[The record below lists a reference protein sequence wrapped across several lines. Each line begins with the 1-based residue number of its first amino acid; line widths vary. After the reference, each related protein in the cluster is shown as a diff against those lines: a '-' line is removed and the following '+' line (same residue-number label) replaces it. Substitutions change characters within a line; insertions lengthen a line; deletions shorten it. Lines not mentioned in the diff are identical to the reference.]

1 MKTYT
6 IPYKPRPLQRQLHNE
21 VKRFSV
27 LVMHRRFGKTVFA
40 INHALKKALTTPLK
54 NPRVLFLAPYRTS
67 AKSIA
72 WDYLKEYSRA
82 VPRAKFNEAEL
93 RADFPNG
100 ARIQLAGADNYE
112 ALRGNYY
119 DLVIFDETAQIN
131 PKVWTSVIRPAVS
144 DRQGDVIFL
153 GTPSGE
159 DNFFHDLYEHAQE
172 TDGWYANM
180 YKASET
186 NLIPEDELQDA
197 RRAMDQNMYLQ
208 EFECSFG
215 ASLVGAIY
223 GDLITEAKDRIG
235 SVPHDRNAL
244 VHTAWDL
251 GMGDS
256 TTIIFWQ
263 EVHRE
268 IRFINCIEDTG
279 QGLDHYVRLLRD
291 YQDTYSYNYGTHLF
305 PHDLAVRELGTGVSR
320 EETMRNLGV
329 TPKIMPRT
337 GPNERIH
344 AARSG
349 FDRFWFDKEK
359 FGDCLKALK
368 QYRYEFDDKRKMF
381 RSQPRHDWCSH
392 YADAFGLACEGFR
405 MTRARQKMKQQD
417 RSWII

>member
-1 MKTYT
+1 MQVHT
-6 IPYKPRPLQRQLHNE
+6 IPYRPRPLQRELHDE

-40 INHALKKALTTPLK
+40 INHAIKKALTTPLK

-82 VPRAKFNEAEL
+82 IPKAKFNEAEL

-144 DRQGDVIFL
+144 DRGGDVIFL

-172 TDGWYANM
+172 TDGWYAKM

-186 NLIPEDELQDA
+186 NLIDEDELRDA
-197 RRAMDQNMYLQ
+197 RKAMDRNMYLQ

-223 GDLITEAKDRIG
+223 GDMINDAKDRIC
-235 SVPHDRNAL
+235 SVPYDRNGL
-244 VHTAWDL
+244 VNTAWDL

-256 TTIIFWQ
+256 TTIVFWQ
-263 EVHRE
+263 EIGRE
-268 IRFINCIEDTG
+268 IHFIDCIEDTG
-279 QGLDHYVRLLRD
+279 QGLDHYVNLLRD
-291 YQDTYSYNYGTHLF
+291 KPYTYGVHLF

-337 GPNERIH
+337 GATERIH
-344 AARSG
+344 AARSS
-349 FDRFWFDKEK
+349 FDRFWFDKDN
-359 FGDCLKALK
+359 FSDCLKALK
-368 QYRYEFDDKRKMF
+368 QYRYEFDDKRKLF
-381 RSQPRHDWCSH
+381 RSKPRHDWCSH
-392 YADAFGLACEGFR
+392 YADAFGLACEGLR
-405 MTRARQKMKQQD
+405 MARPRQELKRRD

>member
-1 MKTYT
+1 MCIRDRTYT

-180 YKASET
+180 YLS
-186 NLIPEDELQDA
+186 LIH
-197 RRAMDQNMYLQ
+197 
-208 EFECSFG
+208 
-215 ASLVGAIY
+215 I
-223 GDLITEAKDRIG
+223 
-235 SVPHDRNAL
+235 
-244 VHTAWDL
+244 
-251 GMGDS
+251 
-256 TTIIFWQ
+256 
-263 EVHRE
+263 
-268 IRFINCIEDTG
+268 
-279 QGLDHYVRLLRD
+279 
-291 YQDTYSYNYGTHLF
+291 
-305 PHDLAVRELGTGVSR
+305 
-320 EETMRNLGV
+320 
-329 TPKIMPRT
+329 
-337 GPNERIH
+337 
-344 AARSG
+344 
-349 FDRFWFDKEK
+349 
-359 FGDCLKALK
+359 
-368 QYRYEFDDKRKMF
+368 
-381 RSQPRHDWCSH
+381 
-392 YADAFGLACEGFR
+392 
-405 MTRARQKMKQQD
+405 
-417 RSWII
+417 

>member
-256 TTIIFWQ
+256 TTIILWQ

-344 AARSG
+344 AARSS

-405 MTRARQKMKQQD
+405 MTRARQKMKTQD

>member
-320 EETMRNLGV
+320 EETMRSLGV

-344 AARSG
+344 AARSS

-405 MTRARQKMKQQD
+405 MTRARQKMKTQD

>member
-186 NLIPEDELQDA
+186 NLIPDDELQDA

-215 ASLVGAIY
+215 ASLVGAVY
-223 GDLITEAKDRIG
+223 GDLITEAKDRICA
-235 SVPHDRNAL
+235 VPYDRNGL

-263 EVHRE
+263 EIGRE
-268 IRFINCIEDTG
+268 IHFIDCIEDTG

-291 YQDTYSYNYGTHLF
+291 LPYTYGTHLF

-344 AARSG
+344 AARSS

-405 MTRARQKMKQQD
+405 MTRARQKMKTQD

>member
-67 AKSIA
+67 ATSIA

-82 VPRAKFNEAEL
+82 VPSAKFNEAEL

-144 DRQGDVIFL
+144 DRRGDVIFL

-186 NLIPEDELQDA
+186 NLIPDDELKDA

-223 GDLITEAKDRIG
+223 GDLITEAKDRICA
-235 SVPHDRNAL
+235 VPYDRNGL

-263 EVHRE
+263 EIGRE
-268 IRFINCIEDTG
+268 IHFIDCIEDTG

-291 YQDTYSYNYGTHLF
+291 LPYNYGTHLF

-344 AARSG
+344 AARSS
-349 FDRFWFDKEK
+349 FDRFWFDKDK
-359 FGDCLKALK
+359 FGGCLKALK
-368 QYRYEFDDKRKMF
+368 QYRYEFDDRRKMF
-381 RSQPRHDWCSH
+381 RSRPRHDWSSH
-392 YADAFGLACEGFR
+392 YADSFGLACEGFR
-405 MTRARQKMKQQD
+405 MTRARQKIKQQD